1 VGRKSHFH
9 WGAYAAIALALVMA
23 LSGVLFLSDYSE
35 KLAANKSEQ
44 VVSRQEAGL
53 VPVPSQSESVS
64 QQAEPELLPV
74 AEPKPAE
81 MEEAPAPIPVP
92 EPEKTFYVVAGS
104 FKHADKIETLSGSL
118 TKKGFNVSVHE
129 NSSIGFT
136 RVAIGGFSS
145 KDEAIRFLKEKQG
158 GFSEQLWVLAE

>member
-1 VGRKSHFH
+1 
-9 WGAYAAIALALVMA
+9 MA